1 VYVALAGCCLVPLY
15 LWFGQSS
22 KQVDVAVALGSLGA
36 SNAPLSSS
44 AASNRARPAN
54 GTSANTRASRTPT
67 AKHSATSTT
76 PSRSDIAAPHGFD
89 PSAAARESR
98 EPMNRAEL
106 LVDEGALLFE
116 DGRLGLAEASYLKAL
131 NVMPSYPRAMAGLVR
146 VHIERK
152 DGAEAVR
159 WAKQLV
165 VKQPKNGQHQLL
177 LGDAQALR
185 GDSAAAR
192 EAWNQAVRY
201 GNYTARQRL
210 SASY

>member
-1 VYVALAGCCLVPLY
+1 
-15 LWFGQSS
+15 
-22 KQVDVAVALGSLGA
+22 
-36 SNAPLSSS
+36 
-44 AASNRARPAN
+44 
-54 GTSANTRASRTPT
+54 
-67 AKHSATSTT
+67 
-76 PSRSDIAAPHGFD
+76 
-89 PSAAARESR
+89 
-98 EPMNRAEL
+98 
-106 LVDEGALLFE
+106 LVDEGSLLIE

-131 NVMPSYPRAMAGLVR
+131 NIMPSYPRAMAGLVR

-165 VKQPKNGQHQLL
+165 ATQPKNGQHQLL

-185 GDSAAAR
+185 GDTAAAR

-210 SASY
+210 SASN